1 MPRSSTRPAQ
11 RMAGVQRQGFETNDR
26 FVGVKNPCE
35 SMGRF
40 VLVSLLPLAFAH
52 AHVAK
57 EEAVVAPAQSV
68 LLALRQLSS
77 I

>member
-1 MPRSSTRPAQ
+1 MKWLWGS
-11 RMAGVQRQGFETNDR
+11 
-26 FVGVKNPCE
+26 
-35 SMGRF
+35 

>member
-1 MPRSSTRPAQ
+1 MIASSREIP
-11 RMAGVQRQGFETNDR
+11 
-26 FVGVKNPCE
+26 VKWLW
-35 SMGRF
+35 GL

-68 LLALRQLSS
+68 LLALRQLSL

>member
-1 MPRSSTRPAQ
+1 
-11 RMAGVQRQGFETNDR
+11 MAGVQRRRFETNDR
-26 FVGVKNPCE
+26 FVGVCE
-35 SMGRF
+35 MALGL

-57 EEAVVAPAQSV
+57 EEEIVAPAQSV

>member
-1 MPRSSTRPAQ
+1 MIASSREIP
-11 RMAGVQRQGFETNDR
+11 VNGFGG
-26 FVGVKNPCE
+26 FVLV
-35 SMGRF
+35 SL
-40 VLVSLLPLAFAH
+40 LVSLLPLAFAH

>member
-1 MPRSSTRPAQ
+1 
-11 RMAGVQRQGFETNDR
+11 MAGVQRRRFETNDR
-26 FVGVKNPCE
+26 FVGVDILA
-35 SMGRF
+35 MAVGRF

>member
-1 MPRSSTRPAQ
+1 MIASSREICE
-11 RMAGVQRQGFETNDR
+11 MALG
-26 FVGVKNPCE
+26 
-35 SMGRF
+35 